1 MNCRPAPFRLFPA
14 KRNGA
19 WGAPPGMGRFPGML
33 CRRAGAALA
42 LMIFWLAVLAGLLV
56 ETAGGYSFAYT
67 APSAGGCPA
76 RDSFNVPTTAIN
88 RRWSTSLASPP
99 VIFTV
104 AAEGTSSQLDEIEQ
118 TILAAFGSWA
128 GVTGTTVNTGS
139 YPGSLAPLARTS
151 VQNACANDQATNPT
165 GLNTIC
171 FNQTSAAFTTGVLAF
186 TRIFTAAAAGQ
197 TIGSSA
203 PAAFPGQILEADILF
218 RNDGQYTFATP
229 GALAGNPGSFDLE
242 SLLIHELGHF
252 FGLGHSPVWR
262 AAMFPFAPPPGMFL
276 GERPSTN
283 SPDAPLADDD
293 RTGLRALYPDPNDTV
308 HTGKILGH
316 VVPANPLALARLTA
330 TSANRPVTGIFGA
343 HVVAVDAGTGAVVAG
358 VVAGWSCDPA
368 NPPPRFDGGYE
379 IERLTVGKTYQIY
392 AEPLIG
398 LVQPG
403 NLDEA
408 FTNLCSTTNSTPC
421 LTPPV
426 NTDFASR
433 TLPAP

>member
-1 MNCRPAPFRLFPA
+1 MKRRPAPFRLFSA
-14 KRNGA
+14 QRNRAPGT
-19 WGAPPGMGRFPGML
+19 PPGTGRFPL
-33 CRRAGAALA
+33 ILSRRARIALA
-42 LMIFWLAVLAGLLV
+42 LMIFWLALLAGLLV
-56 ETAGGYSFAYT
+56 KAARGYSFDYT
-67 APSAGGCPA
+67 VPSAGGCPA
-76 RDSFNVPTTAIN
+76 RDRFDTAATAIN

-99 VIFTV
+99 TILTV
-104 AAEGTSSQLDEIEQ
+104 AAQGTSSQLDEIEQ
-118 TILAAFGSWA
+118 TILAAFGAWA
-128 GVTGTTVNTGS
+128 GVAGTTVNTGS
-139 YPGSLAPLARTS
+139 FPGSLTPLGRTS
-151 VQNACANDQATNPT
+151 VQNACANDQATNLT

-171 FNQTSAAFTTGVLAF
+171 FNQASAAFTTGVLAF
-186 TRIFTAAAAGQ
+186 TRIFTATAAGQ
-197 TIGSSA
+197 SAGSSA

-218 RNDGQYTFATP
+218 RDDGQDTFATP
-229 GALAGNPGSFDLE
+229 GALANNPGSFDLE

-262 AAMFPFAPPPGMFL
+262 AAMFPFAPPPGTFL
-276 GERPSTN
+276 AGRPSPA

-308 HTGKILGH
+308 HTGEILGR

-343 HVVAVDAGTGAVVAG
+343 HVVAVDASTGAVVAG

-368 NPPPRFDGGYE
+368 NPPPQFDGGYE
-379 IERLTVGKTYQIY
+379 IERLAVGKTYQIY

-403 NLDEA
+403 NLDGA
-408 FTNLCSTTNSTPC
+408 FTNLCSTTDSTPC

-426 NTDFASR
+426 NTDFVSR